1 MPDDGFVYL
10 TPEGKEKLAAELKEL
25 KTVKRPELVRAL
37 AHARSLGD
45 LSENAEYHAAKEA
58 QVHLE
63 RRISEL
69 EYKLGRA
76 RIIDGKN
83 LPAGEARLLSKVRM
97 LDLKTNEEEE
107 HTLVT
112 PEEADFD
119 NGKLSIKS
127 PIGSALLGKKE
138 GDIVEI
144 KVPAGL
150 LRYKVI
156 RISR

>member
-10 TPEGKEKLAAELKEL
+10 TREGKEKLDAELKEL
-25 KTVKRPELVRAL
+25 KTVKRPELVRAI

-63 RRISEL
+63 RRIAEL
-69 EYKLGRA
+69 EYQLSRA
-76 RIIDGKN
+76 RILDGNN
-83 LPAGEARLLSKVRM
+83 LPHGEARLLSRVRL
-97 LDLKTNEEEE
+97 LDLKTKEEEE

-112 PEEADFD
+112 AEEADFD

-127 PIGSALLGKKE
+127 PIGAALLGKKE
-138 GDIVEI
+138 GEVVEV
-144 KVPAGL
+144 KVPAGS
-150 LRYKVI
+150 LRYKI
-156 RISR
+156 LSITR

>member
-1 MPDDGFVYL
+1 M
-10 TPEGKEKLAAELKEL
+10 TREGKEKLDVELKEL
-25 KTVKRPELVRAL
+25 KTVKRPELIKAI

-63 RRISEL
+63 RRIAEL
-69 EYKLGRA
+69 DYQLSRA
-76 RIIDGKN
+76 RIIDGSS
-83 LPAGEARLLSKVRM
+83 LPAGEARLLSKVRL

-119 NGKLSIKS
+119 SGKLSLKS
-127 PIGSALLGKKE
+127 PIGAALLGKKE
-138 GDIVEI
+138 GDFVEI

-150 LRYKVI
+150 LRYKVLK
-156 RISR
+156 ISR

>member
-10 TPEGKEKLAAELKEL
+10 TREGKEKFAIELKEL
-25 KTVKRPELVRAL
+25 KSVKRPELVRAI

-69 EYKLGRA
+69 EYMFSRA
-76 RIIDGKN
+76 RIIDENN
-83 LPAGEARLLSKVRM
+83 LPTGEARLLSKVRL
-97 LDLKTNEEEE
+97 LDMKTKEEEE

-119 NGKLSIKS
+119 NGKLSLKS

-138 GDIVEI
+138 GEVIEV
-144 KVPAGL
+144 KVPAGI
-150 LRYKVI
+150 LRYKVLK
-156 RISR
+156 ISR

>member
-1 MPDDGFVYL
+1 MPEDGFVYL
-10 TPEGKEKLAAELKEL
+10 TREGKEKLDAELKEL
-25 KTVKRPELVRAL
+25 KTVKRPELVRAI

-63 RRISEL
+63 RRIAEL
-69 EYKLGRA
+69 EYQLFRA
-76 RIIDGKN
+76 RIIDGN
-83 LPAGEARLLSKVRM
+83 TLPHGEARLLSKVRM

-112 PEEADFD
+112 QEEADFD

-127 PIGSALLGKKE
+127 PIGVALLGKKE
-138 GDIVEI
+138 GEVVEV
-144 KVPAGL
+144 KVPAGV
-150 LRYKVI
+150 LRYKI
-156 RISR
+156 ISVTR

>member
-10 TPEGKEKLAAELKEL
+10 TQEGKDKLESELKEL
-25 KTVKRPELVRAL
+25 KKVKRPELVRAI

-63 RRISEL
+63 GRIAEL
-69 EYKLGRA
+69 EYRLSRA
-76 RIIDGKN
+76 RIINGDA
-83 LPAGEARLLSKVRM
+83 LPIGEARLLSKVRL

-107 HTLVT
+107 HTLVN

-119 NGKLSIKS
+119 SGKLSLKS

-138 GDIVEI
+138 GDLVEV

-150 LRYKVI
+150 LRYKVLKV
-156 RISR
+156 SR

>member
-10 TPEGKEKLAAELKEL
+10 TREGKEKLDAELKEL
-25 KTVKRPELVRAL
+25 KTVKRPELVRAI

-63 RRISEL
+63 RRIAEL
-69 EYKLGRA
+69 EYQLSRA
-76 RIIDGKN
+76 RILDSNN
-83 LPAGEARLLSKVRM
+83 LPHGEARLLSRVRL
-97 LDLKTNEEEE
+97 LDLKTKEEEE

-112 PEEADFD
+112 AEEADFD

-127 PIGSALLGKKE
+127 PIGAALLGKKE
-138 GDIVEI
+138 GEVVEV
-144 KVPAGL
+144 KVPAGS
-150 LRYKVI
+150 LRYKI
-156 RISR
+156 LSITR

>member
-10 TPEGKEKLAAELKEL
+10 TREGKERLEAEFKEL
-25 KTVKRPELVRAL
+25 KSIKRPELVRAI

-63 RRISEL
+63 RRIAEL
-69 EYKLGRA
+69 EYQLSRA
-76 RIIDGKN
+76 RIIDGNN
-83 LPAGEARLLSKVRM
+83 LPHGEARLLAKVRL
-97 LDLKTNEEEE
+97 LDLKSSEEEE

-127 PIGSALLGKKE
+127 PIGAALLGKKE
-138 GDIVEI
+138 GEVVEV
-144 KVPAGL
+144 KVPAGV
-150 LRYKVI
+150 LRYKILSVT
-156 RISR
+156 R

>member
-1 MPDDGFVYL
+1 MRDDGFVYL
-10 TPEGKEKLAAELKEL
+10 TREGKEKLEAELKEL
-25 KTVKRPELVRAL
+25 KKVKRPELVKAI

-69 EYKLGRA
+69 EYQLVRA
-76 RIIDGKN
+76 RIIDGDS
-83 LPAGEARLLSKVRM
+83 LPIGEARLLSIVRL
-97 LDLKTNEEEE
+97 LDLRSNQEENY
-107 HTLVT
+107 TLVA

-119 NGKLSIKS
+119 AGKLSLKS

-138 GDIVEI
+138 GDIVEV
-144 KVPAGL
+144 KVPAGI
-150 LRYKVI
+150 LRYKITSV
-156 RISR
+156 SR

>member
-1 MPDDGFVYL
+1 MPEDGFVYL
-10 TPEGKEKLAAELKEL
+10 TREGKEKLEVELKEL
-25 KTVKRPELVRAL
+25 KTVKRPELIKAI

-63 RRISEL
+63 RRIAEL
-69 EYKLGRA
+69 DYQLSRA
-76 RIIDGKN
+76 RIIDRGS
-83 LPAGEARLLSKVRM
+83 LPAGEARLLSKVRL
-97 LDLKTNEEEE
+97 LDTKTNEEEE

-119 NGKLSIKS
+119 AGKLSLKS
-127 PIGSALLGKKE
+127 PIGAALLGKKE
-138 GDIVEI
+138 GDFVEI

-150 LRYKVI
+150 LRYKVLK
-156 RISR
+156 ISR

>member
-10 TPEGKEKLAAELKEL
+10 TRAGKERLEAEFKDLKSI
-25 KTVKRPELVRAL
+25 KRPELVRAI

-63 RRISEL
+63 RRIAEL
-69 EYKLGRA
+69 EYQLSRA
-76 RIIDGKN
+76 RLIDEN
-83 LPAGEARLLSKVRM
+83 ALPTGEARLLSKVRL
-97 LDLKTNEEEE
+97 LDLKTKEEEE

-119 NGKLSIKS
+119 NGKLSLKS
-127 PIGSALLGKKE
+127 PIGAALLGKKE
-138 GDIVEI
+138 GDIIEV
-144 KVPAGL
+144 KVPAGVL
-150 LRYKVI
+150 CYKI
-156 RISR
+156 IKISR

>member
-10 TPEGKEKLAAELKEL
+10 TREGKDKLEAEFKEL
-25 KTVKRPELVRAL
+25 KTVKRPELVRAI

-69 EYKLGRA
+69 EYQLSRA
-76 RIIDGKN
+76 RIIDGNN
-83 LPAGEARLLSKVRM
+83 LPQGEARLLSRVRL
-97 LDLKTNEEEE
+97 LDLKSSEEEE
-107 HTLVT
+107 HTLVN

-127 PIGSALLGKKE
+127 PIGAALLGKKE
-138 GDIVEI
+138 GETVEV
-144 KVPAGL
+144 KVPAGV
-150 LRYKVI
+150 LRYKI
-156 RISR
+156 ISVTR